1 MTIQEN
7 IKEEMKNAMKAKDQV
22 RLTVL
27 RGLMSAF
34 TNELVATGKTP
45 QEPIDDG
52 SAMDVIK
59 RAAKQRKDAI
69 DQFTQGGRPE
79 LAADEQAEL
88 KVIEEFLP
96 EQMSEEQITTI
107 IDETIAETGAST
119 KQDMGK
125 LMGALMPKFGG
136 QADGAIVKR
145 IVDEKLQ

>member
-1 MTIQEN
+1 MTTQET
-7 IKEEMKNAMKAKDQV
+7 IKEEMKNAMRAKDTV

-34 TNELVATGKTP
+34 TNELVATGKMP
-45 QEPIDDG
+45 QDPISDE
-52 SAMDVIK
+52 SAMEVIK

-69 DQFTQGGRPE
+69 DQFTKGGRPE

-88 KVIEEFLP
+88 VIIEEFLP
-96 EQMSEEQITTI
+96 EQMSKEAIEKIV
-107 IDETIAETGAST
+107 DETIAEIGVTT

-136 QADGAIVKR
+136 QADGKIVKEV
-145 IVDEKLQ
+145 VDAKLQ